1 MSYNLQIEYAD
12 VLSDLSLSRTRA
24 ACINRYARPHESL
37 GAPVDQLLSMVQFQ
51 IESLLPSGKLYID
64 TVAESLVMS
73 RRTLQR
79 RLAEQHQTYSHL
91 LSEIRFNIA
100 AKKLENSDQPIA
112 EIAFEL
118 GYGDASNFTRAFR
131 RKTGVSPL
139 YFRKTSVER
148 FRAH

>member
-1 MSYNLQIEYAD
+1 
-12 VLSDLSLSRTRA
+12 
-24 ACINRYARPHESL
+24 
-37 GAPVDQLLSMVQFQ
+37 MVRFQ
-51 IESLLPSGKLYID
+51 IESLLPSGKLHID
-64 TVAESLVMS
+64 TVAESLEMS

-131 RKTGVSPL
+131 QKTGVSPL
-139 YFRKTSVER
+139 YFRKTSVEG
-148 FRAH
+148 FRVH